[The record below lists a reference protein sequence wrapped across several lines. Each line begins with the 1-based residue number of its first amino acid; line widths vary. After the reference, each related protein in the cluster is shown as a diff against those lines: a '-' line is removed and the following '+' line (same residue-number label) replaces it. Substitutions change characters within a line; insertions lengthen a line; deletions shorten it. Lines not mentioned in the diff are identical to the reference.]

1 MLLPKAMV
9 VEQLRARGD
18 TEGAER
24 ADREL
29 GEKVDTEQ
37 DAGLLAELDVDAAK
51 LAEDFDGQSPGGRVM
66 GVALVTGGAR
76 GIGRGIALRLAADG
90 HDVAVAD
97 LPSMRGETDA
107 RGRRGLRPRA
117 RRRRQRSG
125 RRSTRWSR
133 AVVERFGRLDV
144 MVANAGIAQVAPLLD
159 VTPEDFDRL
168 MAVNLRGVFLCYTAA
183 ARQMIAQGGGGK
195 IIGAASI
202 AAHKGFGMLG
212 HYSASKFAVR
222 GLTQAAAQEWAQHGI
237 TVNAY
242 CPGIVGTAMW
252 ELIDEKLAEHM
263 GLQKGEALA
272 QFSELITL
280 GRVETPEDVAKF
292 VSYLASAP
300 TRTT

>member
-1 MLLPKAMV
+1 
-9 VEQLRARGD
+9 
-18 TEGAER
+18 
-24 ADREL
+24 
-29 GEKVDTEQ
+29 
-37 DAGLLAELDVDAAK
+37 
-51 LAEDFDGQSPGGRVM
+51 M

-76 GIGRGIALRLAADG
+76 GIGRGIALRLASDG

-97 LPSMRGETDA
+97 LPSMRSETDA
-107 RGRRGLRPRA
+107 TAEEVSGLALDVDVSDPGQVDA
-117 RRRRQRSG
+117 MIE
-125 RRSTRWSR
+125 
-133 AVVERFGRLDV
+133 AVVARFGRLDV

-252 ELIDEKLAEHM
+252 ELIDEKLAAHM

-292 VSYLASAP
+292 VSYLASDDSDYMTGQSVMIDGGVVFA
-300 TRTT
+300 

>member
-1 MLLPKAMV
+1 
-9 VEQLRARGD
+9 
-18 TEGAER
+18 
-24 ADREL
+24 
-29 GEKVDTEQ
+29 
-37 DAGLLAELDVDAAK
+37 
-51 LAEDFDGQSPGGRVM
+51 M

-76 GIGRGIALRLAADG
+76 GIGRGIALRLSSDG

-97 LPSMRGETDA
+97 LPSMRGELDA
-107 RGRRGLRPRA
+107 VAGEVSGLALDVDVSDPGQVDA
-117 RRRRQRSG
+117 MVAA
-125 RRSTRWSR
+125 T
-133 AVVERFGRLDV
+133 VDRFGRLDV

-252 ELIDEKLAEHM
+252 ELIDEKLAAHM

-292 VSYLASAP
+292 VSYLASDDSDYMTGQSVMIDGGVLFA
-300 TRTT
+300 